1 MFAERLKE
9 IRNGAGM
16 TQVQL
21 AEALEVSKGTVA
33 MWEIGKREPNYE
45 TLNALSGIFD
55 KRIDYILGYSNDS
68 SSARLS
74 EEQIEQLGAWMVEDD
89 AQEEFMDI
97 MALDNYGRMAVHGLV
112 MAEKAR
118 CREQGTLIPTDNVEV
133 TVRLRDKR

>member
-21 AEALEVSKGTVA
+21 AEALGVSKGTVA

-97 MALDNYGRMAVHGLV
+97 MALDNYGREAVHGLV

-118 CREQGTLIPTDNVEV
+118 CRGQGTLIPTDSVEV
-133 TVRLRDKR
+133 TVRLREKR

>member
-21 AEALEVSKGTVA
+21 AEALGVSKGTVA

-74 EEQIEQLGAWMVEDD
+74 EEQIEQLGVWMVEDD
-89 AQEEFMDI
+89 AQEEFMNI
-97 MALDNYGRMAVHGLV
+97 MALDNYGREAVHGLV
-112 MAEKAR
+112 IAEKAR
-118 CREQGTLIPTDNVEV
+118 CRSQGTLIPTDSVEV

>member
-1 MFAERLKE
+1 MFAKRLKE

-21 AEALEVSKGTVA
+21 AEALGVSKGTVA

-97 MALDNYGRMAVHGLV
+97 MALDDYGRMAVHELV
-112 MAEKAR
+112 RAEKAR
-118 CREQGTLIPTDNVEV
+118 CRGQGTLISTDNVEV

>member
-21 AEALEVSKGTVA
+21 AEALGVSKGTVA

-45 TLNALSGIFD
+45 TLNALSEIFD

-97 MALDNYGRMAVHGLV
+97 MALDDYGRMAVHGLV
-112 MAEKAR
+112 MAEKTR
-118 CREQGTLIPTDNVEV
+118 CREQGTLIPTDSVEV

>member
-21 AEALEVSKGTVA
+21 AEVLGVSKGTVA

-74 EEQIEQLGAWMVEDD
+74 EEQIEQLGAWMMEDD

-112 MAEKAR
+112 KAEKAR
-118 CREQGTLIPTDNVEV
+118 CQEQGTLIPTDNVEV
-133 TVRLRDKR
+133 TVRLREKR

>member
-21 AEALEVSKGTVA
+21 AEALGVSKGTVA
-33 MWEIGKREPNYE
+33 MWEIGKRKPDYE

-68 SSARLS
+68 SSAQLS
-74 EEQIEQLGAWMVEDD
+74 EEQINQLGAWAVEDD
-89 AQEEFMDI
+89 AEEEFMDI
-97 MALDNYGRMAVHGLV
+97 MALDEYGRMAVHKLV
-112 MAEKAR
+112 KAEKMR
-118 CREQGTLIPTDNVEV
+118 CREQGTLLPTENVEV
-133 TVRLRDKR
+133 AVRLRK

>member
-21 AEALEVSKGTVA
+21 AEALGVSKGTVA
-33 MWEIGKREPNYE
+33 MWEVGKREPNYE

-68 SSARLS
+68 SSARIS
-74 EEQIEQLGAWMVEDD
+74 EEQVEQLGAWAVEDD

-97 MALDNYGRMAVHGLV
+97 MALDEYGKMAVRELV
-112 MAEKAR
+112 RIEKAR
-118 CREQGTLIPTDNVEV
+118 CRDQGTLIPTDNVEV
-133 TVRLRDKR
+133 AVRLRKK

>member
-21 AEALEVSKGTVA
+21 AEALGVSKGTVA

-45 TLNALSGIFD
+45 TLNALSEIFD

-89 AQEEFMDI
+89 AQEEFMNI
-97 MALDNYGRMAVHGLV
+97 MALDDYGRMAVHNLV
-112 MAEKAR
+112 RAEKAR
-118 CREQGTLIPTDNVEV
+118 CRDQGTLIPTDSVEV
-133 TVRLRDKR
+133 TVRLREKK

>member
-21 AEALEVSKGTVA
+21 AEALGVSKGTVA

-68 SSARLS
+68 SSARFS

-97 MALDNYGRMAVHGLV
+97 MALDDYGRMAVHGLV
-112 MAEKAR
+112 KAEKA
-118 CREQGTLIPTDNVEV
+118 
-133 TVRLRDKR
+133 

>member
-21 AEALEVSKGTVA
+21 AEALGVSKGTVA

-89 AQEEFMDI
+89 AQEEFMDV
-97 MALDNYGRMAVHGLV
+97 MALDDYGRMAVRGLV
-112 MAEKAR
+112 KAEKAR
-118 CREQGTLIPTDNVEV
+118 CREQGTLIPTDGVEV
-133 TVRLRDKR
+133 TVRLREKR

>member
-21 AEALEVSKGTVA
+21 AEALGVSKGTVA

-97 MALDNYGRMAVHGLV
+97 MALDNYGRMAVHELV
-112 MAEKAR
+112 RAEKAR
-118 CREQGTLIPTDNVEV
+118 CRGQGTLILTDNVEI
-133 TVRLRDKR
+133 TVRLREKR